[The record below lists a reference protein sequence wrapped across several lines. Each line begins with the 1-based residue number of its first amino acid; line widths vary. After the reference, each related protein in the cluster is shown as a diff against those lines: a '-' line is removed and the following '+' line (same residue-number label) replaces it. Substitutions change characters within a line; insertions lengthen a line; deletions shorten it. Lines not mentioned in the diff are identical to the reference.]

1 MSLIKLPAIG
11 FLIISWVTVCFS
23 PADLVAAPPNI
34 LWIIVDDMSAHFSSY
49 GEELI
54 ETPHVDSL
62 ARRGVQFNNAYV
74 TAPVCS
80 TCRSAFITGMYQTTI
95 GAHHHRSGRGTEKI
109 NLPQGVRPIP
119 EMFQEAG
126 YYTTLTGWPIRA
138 DERLGKSDYNFEW
151 NQEMYDGADW
161 AKRDKGQPFFAQVQ
175 LPGGKLRGGT
185 TEAAQRFAARV
196 EETFGNR
203 TDLSRITLPPYYP
216 ATEVILHDWAV
227 YLDTVR
233 ETDRVVGEIL
243 HKLRDEGDL
252 GNTIVLFMTDHGISH
267 VRGKQ
272 FMYDEGLHVPL
283 VIAGPGIE
291 AGQVR
296 DDLVEHI
303 DIAAVSLAY
312 AGINLPR
319 SMQAQDIMAPDY
331 RPRRA
336 VYAARDRC
344 DETVEHL
351 RSVRTLDY
359 KYIRNY
365 LPQRPHLQPN
375 AYKDGKSIVKS
386 FKEAG
391 ARGELNDVQQRLLA
405 PTRLPEE
412 LYDLTRDPYEINNL
426 AEDPAY
432 GSVLKQM
439 RKLLARWESRSGDQ
453 GVNPEPTRMFDS
465 DMKVYVETL
474 EARRRPVEHINTIKQ
489 NIELMRRWA
498 QQGK

>member
-1 MSLIKLPAIG
+1 MIKRTWLVLSFAVASLSLGQIAQ
-11 FLIISWVTVCFS
+11 
-23 PADLVAAPPNI
+23 AAAPPNV

-54 ETPHVDSL
+54 QTPNVDAL

-109 NLPQGVRPIP
+109 RLPEGIRTIP

-151 NQEMYDGADW
+151 SQEIYDGADW
-161 AKRDKGQPFFAQVQ
+161 ANRNDPQPFFAQIQ

-185 TEAAQRFAARV
+185 QESAERMAGRA
-196 EETFGNR
+196 EKTFGKRIDVNQ
-203 TDLSRITLPPYYP
+203 ITLPPYYP
-216 ATEVILHDWAV
+216 ATEVILHDWAA

-243 HKLRDEGDL
+243 GKLRDEGDL
-252 GNTIVLFMTDHGISH
+252 ENTIVLFMTDHGISH
-267 VRGKQ
+267 IRGKQ

-283 VIAGPGIE
+283 VIAGPGING
-291 AGQVR
+291 GQVR
-296 DDLVEHI
+296 EDLVEHI

-312 AGINLPR
+312 AGIEIPKY
-319 SMQAQDIMAPDY
+319 MQAQNIMSEEY
-331 RPRRA
+331 KPRKA
-336 VYAARDRC
+336 VFAARDRC

-351 RSVRTLDY
+351 RSVRTNEF

-365 LPQRPHLQPN
+365 LHQRPHLQPN

-391 ARGELNDVQQRLLA
+391 ANGKLNKVQASLLH
-405 PTRLPEE
+405 PTRPREE
-412 LYDLTRDPYEINNL
+412 LYRLSKDPHEIHNL
-426 AEDPAY
+426 ADDPAY
-432 GSVLKQM
+432 VDVLKEM
-439 RKLLARWESRSGDQ
+439 RKLLSRWEKKSGDQ
-453 GVNPEPTRMFDS
+453 GVEPESVQMFDS
-465 DMKVYVETL
+465 DMKVYVDTL
-474 EARRRPVEHINTIKQ
+474 EARRRPIEHINTIKS
-489 NIELMRRWA
+489 NIELMRQWA
-498 QQGK
+498 REGK